1 VLAEV
6 DDALTNYR
14 FNDAADALYKFVWGK
29 VCDWYVELSKPLLL
43 DGTDAE
49 KAECQQVMNWVLTQ
63 SLILL
68 HPIMPFITE
77 ELWSLMGKDGLL
89 CHADW
94 PELGDDLV
102 DADAASEML
111 WVIQIIENIRSTRA
125 QMNVPAGLYV
135 PLIQTE
141 ADAAAKLAWANNEA
155 LIKRLARVDSLT
167 EGDAPKGSL
176 TVGTKGATFA
186 LPLADI
192 IDVDAEKARITKS
205 LGKVEKEANGLRG
218 RLGNPKFAENAT
230 AEVVDE
236 AKANLALR
244 TEEIAQLSAALVQL
258 NEI

>member
-1 VLAEV
+1 
-6 DDALTNYR
+6 
-14 FNDAADALYKFVWGK
+14 
-29 VCDWYVELSKPLLL
+29 
-43 DGTDAE
+43 
-49 KAECQQVMNWVLTQ
+49 
-63 SLILL
+63 
-68 HPIMPFITE
+68 
-77 ELWSLMGKDGLL
+77 
-89 CHADW
+89 
-94 PELGDDLV
+94 
-102 DADAASEML
+102 ML